1 MVLDALGLAV
11 NPDQGPPD
19 QRLAAEAHLLS
30 ARHEGEAAEAV
41 VAAALDLYAGKI
53 ALVSSF
59 GADSVVLLAMVA
71 DIDRALPV
79 IFLDTG
85 KLFPATVAYR
95 DRLVE
100 ALGLTGIVTRRPDAA
115 DLDAT
120 DPAGALWMTD
130 TDACCEARKVKP
142 LAAALQPYAAW
153 ISGRKRYQAETRAQ
167 LPLFEAAGGRIKVNP
182 LLGWNRRRIEA
193 YREARRLPPHPLV
206 AEGYPSI
213 GCLPCTD
220 KVRPGEDERAGR
232 WRGKAKTECGIH
244 LGRPSGAVIPGI

>member
-1 MVLDALGLAV
+1 MVPDALGLALD
-11 NPDQGPPD
+11 PEAG
-19 QRLAAEAHLLS
+19 LASEARLLS
-30 ARHEGEAAEAV
+30 ARHEGEAAEAI
-41 VAAALDLYAGKI
+41 VAAALDLYAGRI

-59 GADSVVLLAMVA
+59 GADSAVLLAMVA
-71 DIDRALPV
+71 DIDRSLPV

-95 DRLVE
+95 DALVE
-100 ALGLTGIVTRRPDAA
+100 ALGLTGVVTRQPDAA
-115 DLDAT
+115 DLAAV
-120 DPAGALWMTD
+120 DPAGALWMAD
-130 TDACCEARKVKP
+130 TDACCDIRKVKP

-153 ISGRKRYQAETRAQ
+153 ISGRKRYQAATRAQ
-167 LPLFEAAGGRIKVNP
+167 LPLFEAADGRIKVNP
-182 LLGWNRRRIEA
+182 LLGWDRARIEA

-244 LGRPSGAVIPGI
+244 LDRPSGAVIAGI

>member
-11 NPDQGPPD
+11 DPDQG
-19 QRLAAEAHLLS
+19 LVAEARLLS
-30 ARHEGEAAEAV
+30 ARHEGEDAEAI

-59 GADSVVLLAMVA
+59 GADSAVLLAMVA
-71 DIDRALPV
+71 DIDRSLPV

-85 KLFPATVAYR
+85 KLFPATLAYR

-100 ALGLTGIVTRRPDAA
+100 ALGLTGLVIRQPETA
-115 DLDAT
+115 DLAT
-120 DPAGALWMTD
+120 ADPAGALWMAD
-130 TDACCEARKVKP
+130 TDACCDIRKVKP
-142 LAAALQPYAAW
+142 LAAALAPYSAW
-153 ISGRKRYQAETRAQ
+153 ISGRKRYQADTRAN
-167 LPLFEAAGGRIKVNP
+167 LPLFEASNGRIKVNP
-182 LLGWNRRRIEA
+182 LLGWDRARIEA

-244 LGRPSGAVIPGI
+244 LGQPSGTVIPGI

>member
-11 NPDQGPPD
+11 DPDQG
-19 QRLAAEAHLLS
+19 LAAEARLLS
-30 ARHEGEAAEAV
+30 ARHEGEEAEAI
-41 VAAALDLYAGKI
+41 VAAALDLYAGRI

-59 GADSVVLLAMVA
+59 GADSAVLLAMVA
-71 DIDRALPV
+71 DIDRSLPV

-95 DRLVE
+95 DRLLE
-100 ALGLTGIVTRRPDAA
+100 TLGLTGIVSRGPDAS
-115 DLDAT
+115 DLAAA
-120 DPAGALWMTD
+120 DPAGALWMAD
-130 TDACCEARKVKP
+130 TDACCDIRKVKP
-142 LAAALQPYAAW
+142 LAAALTPYDAW
-153 ISGRKRYQAETRAQ
+153 ISGRKRYQAETRAH
-167 LPLFEAAGGRIKVNP
+167 LPLFEAASGRIKVNP
-182 LLGWNRRRIEA
+182 LLGWDRARIEA
-193 YREARRLPPHPLV
+193 YREARHLPPHPLV

-244 LGRPSGAVIPGI
+244 LGQPSGAAIPGI

>member
-1 MVLDALGLAV
+1 MVLDALGLALD
-11 NPDQGPPD
+11 PDQG
-19 QRLAAEAHLLS
+19 LAAEARLLS
-30 ARHEGEAAEAV
+30 ARHEGEEAEAI
-41 VAAALDLYAGKI
+41 VAAALDVYAGKI
-53 ALVSSF
+53 ALASSF
-59 GADSVVLLAMVA
+59 GADSAVLLAMVA
-71 DIDRALPV
+71 DIDRSLPV

-85 KLFPATVAYR
+85 KLFPATIAYR

-100 ALGLTGIVTRRPDAA
+100 MLGLTGVITHGPASA
-115 DLDAT
+115 DLAAA

-130 TDACCEARKVKP
+130 TDACCEIRKVTP
-142 LAAALQPYAAW
+142 LAVALSPYDAW
-153 ISGRKRYQAETRAQ
+153 ISGRKRYQAETRAN
-167 LPLFEAAGGRIKVNP
+167 LPLFEVANGHIKVNP
-182 LLGWNRRRIEA
+182 LLGWDRARIEA

-244 LGRPSGAVIPGI
+244 LGQPSGTVIPGI